1 MNHVRTSLLLFFTS
15 VGLIAWLIYLSVSLP
30 NSYRANHW
38 NLAWVGFDVAM
49 VLALLLTSWAIW
61 KKRQIAIPAALV
73 SATFLVIDSW
83 FDVVT
88 SNPGWDLK
96 LAIILAILSCTLAVF
111 LFRFSR
117 RAIRRSLR
125 NAYLR
130 AGRELLSESL
140 WRTPLMIFE
149 RDIEEDLGK

>member
-61 KKRQIAIPAALV
+61 KRRQIAIPAALV

-88 SNPGWDLK
+88 SNPGWDLR
-96 LAIILAILSCTLAVF
+96 LAILLAILSCTLALF

-130 AGRELLSESL
+130 AGRELMSESL

-149 RDIEEDLGK
+149 RDIEEEL

>member
-1 MNHVRTSLLLFFTS
+1 MLLFCTA
-15 VGLIAWLIYLSVSLP
+15 VGITGWLIYLAVSLP
-30 NSYRANHW
+30 NSYPANHW
-38 NLAWVGFDVAM
+38 DLAWVGFDVAM
-49 VLALLLTSWAIW
+49 VAMLLLTSWAIW
-61 KKRQIAIPAALV
+61 KKRQIAIPAAMIT
-73 SATFLVIDSW
+73 ATFLIIDSW

-96 LAIILAILSCTLAVF
+96 LSFLLAALSLTLAVF

-125 NAYLR
+125 NAYLK
-130 AGRELLSESL
+130 AGREVLSESL

-149 RDIEEDLGK
+149 RDEEEL

>member
-15 VGLIAWLIYLSVSLP
+15 VGLIAYLIYLAVSLP
-30 NSYRANHW
+30 NSYHANHW
-38 NLAWVGFDVAM
+38 DLAWVGFDVAM
-49 VLALLLTSWAIW
+49 VAMLLLTSWAIW

-73 SATFLVIDSW
+73 AATFLFIDSW
-83 FDVVT
+83 FDIVT
-88 SNPGWDLK
+88 SNPGWDLELSIL
-96 LAIILAILSCTLAVF
+96 LAIFSCTLAIF

-117 RAIRRSLR
+117 RAIRKSIR

-130 AGRELLSESL
+130 AGKELLSESL

-149 RDIEEDLGK
+149 REIEDEL